1 MILKPEYGIDIIVLV
16 KFDNE
21 YSWYVSD
28 KDYWVLDYDK
38 WGELFISK
46 DEIETS
52 SVRKDFPIVDATN
65 WIEYKKIIND
75 WLVSLDQLNQM
86 ILGNLPIHSWDE
98 KGELF
103 PSLFVD
109 FDQRKLYSLFSESL
123 TLESLVPDNWIGK
136 YDDFYNLIPQSQKY
150 WIIDGVDYFPKN

>member
-21 YSWYVSD
+21 YSWYLSD

-38 WGELFISK
+38 WGKLFISK

-52 SVRKDFPIVDATN
+52 SVRKDFPVVNTAN
-65 WIEYKKIIND
+65 WIQYKKIIND
-75 WLVSLDQLNQM
+75 WLVGLDQLNQM
-86 ILGNLPIHSWDE
+86 ILGNLPIDSWDE

-109 FDQRKLYSLFSESL
+109 FDQRKLYSLFAESL
-123 TLESLVPDNWIGK
+123 TLESFVPDKWIGE
-136 YDDFYNLIPQSQKY
+136 YNDFYNLIPQSQKY
-150 WIIDGVDYFPKN
+150 WIIDGIDYFPKN